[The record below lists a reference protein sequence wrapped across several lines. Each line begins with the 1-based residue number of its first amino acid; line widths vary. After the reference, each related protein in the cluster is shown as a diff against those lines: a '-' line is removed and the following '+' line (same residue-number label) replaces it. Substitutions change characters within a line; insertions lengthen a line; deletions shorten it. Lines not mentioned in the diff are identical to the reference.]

1 MACHHARKTGNM
13 IPSALNHITRGIQT
27 CEAAGIPSINYRFE
41 LGLTFF
47 IHQEFGKAADIFEIL
62 WRKYITLPDRQNQD
76 DMARGYGG
84 RRKGRSQSLG
94 QPVQASALSISGT
107 VEEDEEDDFE
117 LAPFCG
123 LCLIASKV
131 VVRLGQEGYFE
142 YGREGFGRNAAG
154 GANSAGG
161 THSSMEG
168 VSSSNFGRMG
178 PDFDL
183 LVAAQEVLS
192 MMSPPTVETLSSPS
206 PQPLTKAST
215 LIFEHVKAGSSQ
227 SLKYVRDLAQGASTD
242 SGSGRDMTNPLLAA
256 APVPAQGKVRLYCL
270 MFLLLWRQT
279 VPALC

>member
-13 IPSALNHITRGIQT
+13 IPSAMNHITRGIQT

-62 WRKYITLPDRQNQD
+62 WRKYINQD
-76 DMARGYGG
+76 IEMVRGHGG

-94 QPVQASALSISGT
+94 QPGQTSALPIAGA

-161 THSSMEG
+161 TPSSMEG
-168 VSSSNFGRMG
+168 VSSSSNFARVG

-183 LVAAQEVLS
+183 LMAAQEVLS
-192 MMSPPTVETLSSPS
+192 MMSPPSVETVSSPS
-206 PQPLTKAST
+206 PPQPLARAST
-215 LIFEHVKAGSSQ
+215 LIFEHVKAGSSH
-227 SLKYVRDLAQGASTD
+227 SIKYVRDLAQGASTD
-242 SGSGRDMTNPLLAA
+242 SSGGRDPLLAP
-256 APVPAQGKVRLYCL
+256 APIPAQGKVRFSTV
-270 MFLLLWRQT
+270 FLTFSW
-279 VPALC
+279 

>member
-13 IPSALNHITRGIQT
+13 IPSAMNHITRGIQT

-47 IHQEFGKAADIFEIL
+47 IHQEFGKAADIFDIL
-62 WRKYITLPDRQNQD
+62 WRKYINQD
-76 DMARGYGG
+76 IEVVRGYGG

-94 QPVQASALSISGT
+94 QPGQTSALPIAGA

-154 GANSAGG
+154 GVNSAGG
-161 THSSMEG
+161 TPSSMEG
-168 VSSSNFGRMG
+168 VSSSSNFGRVG

-183 LVAAQEVLS
+183 LMAAQEVLS
-192 MMSPPTVETLSSPS
+192 MMSPPSVETVSSPS
-206 PQPLTKAST
+206 PSQPLTRAST

-227 SLKYVRDLAQGASTD
+227 SMKYVRDLTQGASTD
-242 SGSGRDMTNPLLAA
+242 STGGRDPLLAP
-256 APVPAQGKVRLYCL
+256 APVPAQGKVR
-270 MFLLLWRQT
+270 FLLYTYDGLFS
-279 VPALC
+279 